1 MGAGE
6 ERDKYNSQAKEDD
19 ARQYGVWGVDGIRQ
33 RSASFAKMEEDWE
46 ETVRPGLENNIAP
59 MRDTRHARSE
69 HAQVPKRNDRF
80 WKREW
85 FHDPSRD
92 GTRMGYHADGIRQ
105 RSASF
110 AMMEDHWEGAVRR
123 RRDSHPP
130 TKVITDK
137 PALTDPPRII
147 PNRRSARCGYPP
159 APPRLPR
166 SAS

>member
-1 MGAGE
+1 
-6 ERDKYNSQAKEDD
+6 
-19 ARQYGVWGVDGIRQ
+19 VDGIRQ

-110 AMMEDHWEGAVRR
+110 AKMEDHWEGAVRR

-130 TKVITDK
+130 TNQQN
-137 PALTDPPRII
+137 PP
-147 PNRRSARCGYPP
+147 
-159 APPRLPR
+159 
-166 SAS
+166 